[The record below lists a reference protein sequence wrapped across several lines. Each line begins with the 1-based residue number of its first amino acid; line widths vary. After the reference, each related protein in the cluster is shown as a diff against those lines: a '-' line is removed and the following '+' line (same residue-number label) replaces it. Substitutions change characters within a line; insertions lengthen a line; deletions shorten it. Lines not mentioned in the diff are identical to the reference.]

1 MPRQPH
7 DATKC
12 RHLHRSGTWRGA
24 DGAVWLRELLVDFG
38 LAPRAPTSMYTDN
51 KSCVDLSFD
60 PTAFKKTKH
69 ILRAAEGLRDATAR
83 EVIIMKYILGQLNMA
98 DLLTKAVA
106 VHIFTELMAA
116 FDAHT
121 GVSA

>member
-1 MPRQPH
+1 
-7 DATKC
+7 
-12 RHLHRSGTWRGA
+12 
-24 DGAVWLRELLVDFG
+24 
-38 LAPRAPTSMYTDN
+38 
-51 KSCVDLSFD
+51 
-60 PTAFKKTKH
+60 
-69 ILRAAEGLRDATAR
+69 
-83 EVIIMKYILGQLNMA
+83 MKYILGRLNMA